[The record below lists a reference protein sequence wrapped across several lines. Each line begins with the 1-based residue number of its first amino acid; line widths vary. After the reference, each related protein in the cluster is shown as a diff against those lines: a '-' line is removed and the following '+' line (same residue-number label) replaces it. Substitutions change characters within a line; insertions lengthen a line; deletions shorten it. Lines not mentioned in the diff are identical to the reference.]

1 MNRAAI
7 RTETMNASQLGK
19 QRMLSRVG
27 EPLFYADWER
37 ALFIHYEVEAEALQ
51 RWVPYPLDLY
61 EGRAFV
67 SLVAFTMR
75 GMRPRIAG
83 KLGAKLFAPIGS
95 HDFLNVRTYVKHG
108 EEAGIYFIREW
119 LPNRIAVCLGP
130 GVFGLPYRYGKLNYE
145 HRHEE
150 GCLSGEISE
159 GGGKLAYRVNLKNQD
174 FSSAVTDELGGFL
187 LERYTAYTHGCG
199 MRRFF
204 RVWHEPWQQ
213 TEVDMEINENTLIAR
228 APGGEEW
235 AVDARLAGA
244 NYTPGAKD
252 VWMGRPHFIGKN

>member
-1 MNRAAI
+1 
-7 RTETMNASQLGK
+7 MNASQLGK

-37 ALFIHYEVEAEALQ
+37 ALFIHYEVAAEALQ